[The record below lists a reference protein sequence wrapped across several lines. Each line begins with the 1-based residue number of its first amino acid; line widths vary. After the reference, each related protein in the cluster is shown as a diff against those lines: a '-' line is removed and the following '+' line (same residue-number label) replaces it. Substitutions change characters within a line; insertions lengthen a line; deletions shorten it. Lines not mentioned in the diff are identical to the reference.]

1 MINRS
6 NIVSIINISVSYQL
20 EIDLNIRDSI
30 YTSRKLN

>member
-1 MINRS
+1 MINQS